1 MCTQKN
7 IFKIFDFLVSQ
18 IGSHRH
24 VVVYNL
30 KYELLKNIY
39 MENLNSKL
47 INLIEFALTN
57 EEMISVRGGD
67 SDPIPKP
74 VNPPVII

>member
-1 MCTQKN
+1 
-7 IFKIFDFLVSQ
+7 
-18 IGSHRH
+18 
-24 VVVYNL
+24 
-30 KYELLKNIY
+30 

>member
-1 MCTQKN
+1 
-7 IFKIFDFLVSQ
+7 
-18 IGSHRH
+18 
-24 VVVYNL
+24 
-30 KYELLKNIY
+30 

-57 EEMISVRGGD
+57 EEMISVRGGEN
-67 SDPIPKP
+67 DPIIKP